1 LAARAKRVIVV
12 SMLWERVL
20 VMGNVIFRLR
30 SIPIALYVLASLSL
44 TSQAGAAPTQI
55 VQKGDITVYL
65 VPETVKQVT
74 ANVRSGER
82 ILSYVETR
90 YELDSNYNE
99 DHSKPFLSVVK
110 TDYFDCAAGMIADGG
125 MIDHAGPMGE
135 GAVVHEYPNTG
146 LPPPNLFMPL
156 SLSDY
161 DKITRPVFD
170 AICGQK
176 L

>member
-1 LAARAKRVIVV
+1 
-12 SMLWERVL
+12 
-20 VMGNVIFRLR
+20 MGSAISRLR
-30 SIPIALYVLASLSL
+30 PIPIAGCLLVLLSF
-44 TSQAGAAPTQI
+44 TSGADAAPTQI
-55 VQKGDITVYL
+55 VKKGDITVYL
-65 VPETVKQVT
+65 LPETVKQVT
-74 ANVRSGER
+74 ATVRSGEH
-82 ILSYVETR
+82 ILTYAKTR

-110 TDYFDCAAGMIADGG
+110 TDYFDCSAGTISDGG
-125 MIDHAGPMGE
+125 MVDHAAPMGE
-135 GAVVHEYPNTG
+135 GAVVHEYPDNG
-146 LPPPNLFMPL
+146 LPPPNLFLSL